1 MPCGH
6 FSGRCRHN
14 RRLALTS
21 KSTAMH
27 PLQVC
32 KRDQAGLSTWQYVLV
47 SVAALAMLCLL
58 VMLASLFVSL
68 CLARTGKVRRQLE
81 WWKKHIS
88 GMPQTGKMSIVVT
101 DIEGY
106 SGKVA
111 AGFCYDLLI
120 CSCHYVYPC
129 ATFESYYCIRCLHS
143 SSFTCSTVPHR

>member
-1 MPCGH
+1 MIFP
-6 FSGRCRHN
+6 
-14 RRLALTS
+14 LIW
-21 KSTAMH
+21 
-27 PLQVC
+27 LQVC
-32 KRDQAGLSTWQYVLV
+32 VRHVSGLTSWQYVLV

-81 WWKKHIS
+81 WWKKHLS

-111 AGFCYDLLI
+111 ACFGRGFC
-120 CSCHYVYPC
+120 CV
-129 ATFESYYCIRCLHS
+129 
-143 SSFTCSTVPHR
+143 